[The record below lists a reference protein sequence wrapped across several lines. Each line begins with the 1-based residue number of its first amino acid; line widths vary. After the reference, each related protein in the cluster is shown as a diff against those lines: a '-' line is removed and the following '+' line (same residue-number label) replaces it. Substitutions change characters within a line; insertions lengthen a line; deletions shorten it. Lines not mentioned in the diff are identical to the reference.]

1 MTDLRVAS
9 RYAKSLLE
17 LAEDKNA
24 LEEVHKD
31 MRMFSGVCQQNYD
44 LVLMLKNPVIKHDKK
59 KAVLDILFKD
69 KVNPLTTAIFDII
82 SRKNREAFLPAIAKE
97 FHNLYNTKKGIRVAS
112 VSSAVPL
119 SNELRQEIEKLVQKI
134 NPGKKVHLEER
145 VDESLIGGYVLKVGD
160 QQIDDSL
167 KTKLK
172 TLQLK
177 FSQNPYIKEF

>member
-1 MTDLRVAS
+1 M
-9 RYAKSLLE
+9 
-17 LAEDKNA
+17 
-24 LEEVHKD
+24 
-31 MRMFSGVCQQNYD
+31 
-44 LVLMLKNPVIKHDKK
+44 
-59 KAVLDILFKD
+59 
-69 KVNPLTTAIFDII
+69 
-82 SRKNREAFLPAIAKE
+82 
-97 FHNLYNTKKGIRVAS
+97 AS

-134 NPGKKVHLEER
+134 NPGKKVYLEER